1 MGRPRTFDEQRAVD
15 AAAELFARHGYE
27 GTSVDDLVTAV
38 GVHRG
43 SLYKVFGSKRGLYL
57 AALRRHLDRHV
68 LPLADEVAGSSD
80 PRRALATASAAYDG
94 GPAAGLLLLAQA
106 EMAHRDPEVAAL
118 TAKAFDALEKAIAG
132 VLAASDGPA
141 AEAGPDL
148 ATALAATVLGLRLRS
163 RAAST
168 AGAGPEA
175 AHALAEFLVPPTDDR
190 PTGDRPWPVSPSPT
204 TPSPS
209 R

>member
-1 MGRPRTFDEQRAVD
+1 MGRPRAFDEERAVE
-15 AAAELFARHGYE
+15 AAAELFARRGYE
-27 GTSVDDLVTAV
+27 GTSVDDLVTTL

-68 LPLADEVAGSSD
+68 LPLADELVGASD
-80 PRRALATASAAYDG
+80 PRRALATASAAYDS

-106 EMAHRDPEVAAL
+106 ELAHRDPEVAAL
-118 TAKAFDALEKAIAG
+118 TAEAFGALEKAIAG

-141 AEAGPDL
+141 AEAGPHL
-148 ATALAATVLGLRLRS
+148 AAALTATVLGLRLRS
-163 RAAST
+163 RTTGA

-175 AHALAEFLVPPTDDR
+175 AHALAACLAPPPADR
-190 PTGDRPWPVSPSPT
+190 PTGPT
-204 TPSPS
+204 GPDAPTGD
-209 R
+209 